1 MRGPVGA
8 GRPHERGTTMT
19 GTSAAAQAVLA
30 SALGAALLFGAGAGK
45 AADKLEL
52 SDEPI
57 EMKSEEDFPDRVA
70 PLVEVGPGFLSPG
83 KLSDGFE
90 LPTGAVWTPALY
102 VYGDYRTALNYFDD
116 GRGDPVAEWANRL
129 DLTANLRLSGTE
141 RIVLGMSPL
150 RDEAQFSGYTFEPD
164 RREGWDNAFNSDIT
178 TLFFEGE
185 IGEIFPEVDPGD
197 RGFLDLGVAV
207 GRQPLFF
214 QEGQLVN
221 DSMDALAVTRDQIFI
236 PGVSIDHKVT
246 ALWAW
251 NDVNRHD
258 NREDRDAQLFG
269 LFTEGDWGEST
280 VQIDGAF
287 VAGGDNGAD
296 NDGVFVGVGSTQRL
310 VLFNQTVNS
319 SVRANVSQA
328 LDEESPDVRDGALL
342 FGEFSITPHGTDN
355 LLYTNL
361 FWGIDDYTSAARS
374 ETAGGPLGG
383 TGVLFAAVGLGRYG
397 SPLSNDPANAAG
409 GAVGYQMFFNNER
422 TQLIAEAGGRV
433 GTAGQDRDAAAFG
446 LRIEQALGNRFV
458 IRADA
463 FVSGREGRDPGAG
476 ARTEFVTRF

>member
-1 MRGPVGA
+1 
-8 GRPHERGTTMT
+8 MT
-19 GTSAAAQAVLA
+19 GTSAAAGAVLA
-30 SALGAALLFGAGAGK
+30 SALGTAVLVGADVVK
-45 AADKLEL
+45 AADQLEL

-57 EMKSEEDFPDRVA
+57 EMKTEEDLPERVA
-70 PLVEVGPGFLSPG
+70 PLVELGPGFLSPG
-83 KLSDGFE
+83 ELSDGFE

-102 VYGDYRTALNYFDD
+102 VYGDFRTALNYFDD
-116 GRGDPVAEWANRL
+116 GQNDAVAEWANRL

-150 RDEAQFSGYTFEPD
+150 RDEGQFTGYTFEPD
-164 RREGWDNAFNSDIT
+164 RLEGSDNAFNSDIT

-185 IGEIFPEVDPGD
+185 LGEIFPDIDPTD
-197 RGFLDLGVAV
+197 QGFLDIGISV

-214 QEGQLVN
+214 QEGLLVDDTM
-221 DSMDALAVTRDQIFI
+221 DSLAITRDQIFI

-251 NDVNRHD
+251 NDVNRND

-287 VAGGDNGAD
+287 VAGGDNGDD
-296 NDGVFVGVGSTQRL
+296 NDGLFFGVGSTQRL
-310 VLFNQTVNS
+310 VVFNQTINS
-319 SVRANVSQA
+319 SLRANVSQA
-328 LDEESPDVRDGALL
+328 LDEESADVRDGALL
-342 FGEFSITPHGTDN
+342 FGEFSMTPHGTDN

-361 FWGIDDYTSAARS
+361 FWGIDDYSSAARS

-397 SPLSNDPANAAG
+397 SPLSNDPANAVGSAI
-409 GAVGYQMFFNNER
+409 GYQMFFNNER
-422 TQLIAEAGGRV
+422 TQLIVETGGRLATD
-433 GTAGQDRDAAAFG
+433 GGEQDAAALG
-446 LRIEQALGNRFV
+446 LRIQQALGARYV

-463 FVSGREGRDPGAG
+463 FVAGREGREPGMG